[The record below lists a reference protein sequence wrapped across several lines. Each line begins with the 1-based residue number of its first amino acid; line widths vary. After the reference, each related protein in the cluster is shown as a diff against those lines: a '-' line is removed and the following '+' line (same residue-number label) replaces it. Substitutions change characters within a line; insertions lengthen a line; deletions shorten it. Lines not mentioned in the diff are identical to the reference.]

1 MKINSV
7 LKCGFCFA
15 ILGCL
20 FLTGVAG
27 FRLAIYLFENLS
39 SLLDTYGIVLTC
51 FGSLVS
57 VAIVCFIFGI
67 FFGLLDMLLTEK
79 VEVKEVE

>member
-1 MKINSV
+1 MEINSV

-39 SLLDTYGIVLTC
+39 SLLNTYGIVLTC
-51 FGSLVS
+51 FGSLIS
-57 VAIVCFIFGI
+57 MAIVCFIFSI